1 MNNFKFEIFKGK
13 NGEFYFRFKA
23 ANGKIIIIS
32 EGYVGKSSCV
42 NGIESV
48 KRNAPHD
55 NRYERIDKTDDYRF
69 NLKAENG
76 QVIARSSEGYASKQ
90 SRENA
95 IDVVKAEAP
104 TAPTD
109 DQTA

>member
-1 MNNFKFEIFKGK
+1 MNNPKFEIFKAK

-23 ANGKIIIIS
+23 GNGKIIILS
-32 EGYVGKSSCV
+32 EGYVGKPSCV

-48 KRNAPHD
+48 KRNAPTD

-76 QVIARSSEGYASKQ
+76 QVIARSSEGYTTKIA
-90 SRENA
+90 RENA
-95 IDVVKAEAP
+95 IDVVKTEAP
-104 TAPTD
+104 HAPTD
-109 DQTA
+109 DQTV